1 MAEVTLTAPDIS
13 CEHCVNT
20 IKKAVGS
27 LPGVQSVEGDPES
40 KRVRVVYDEGRASL
54 DAIERAMAEEGY
66 PVSGRA

>member
-13 CEHCVNT
+13 CEHCVSA
-20 IKKAVGS
+20 IKKAVAAV
-27 LPGVQSVEGDPES
+27 PGVRAVDGDPET
-40 KRVRVVYDEGRASL
+40 KQVRVVYDEAQASL